1 MEFHIDYACDAPALH
16 TDFAAAQM
24 TAFAPMI
31 ADMRLDATLLRVRAH
46 VQRGALPTSFIA
58 HDGAAFLGGCSLLA
72 STSADTRPWTPW
84 LASLVVRADRRG
96 RGIGTALVQRCVDEA
111 RALGL
116 PELHL
121 YCAPE
126 LHDYYATRGWQR
138 CGDFTRGTWQAT
150 VMRIGLQ
157 AARADAA

>member
-1 MEFHIDYACDAPALH
+1 MHLRIDYACDVPQLLA
-16 TDFAAAQM
+16 DFASAQV
-24 TAFAPMI
+24 TAFAPWFAGMN
-31 ADMRLDATLLRVRAH
+31 LDATLQRVRAH
-46 VQRGALPTSFIA
+46 TLRRALPTSLIA

-72 STSADTRPWTPW
+72 STPADTRPWTPW

-96 RGIGTALVQRCVDEA
+96 HGIGSALLQRCVDEA

-126 LHDYYATRGWQR
+126 LRDYYAARGWDCCGDYTRGA
-138 CGDFTRGTWQAT
+138 WQAT
-150 VMRIGLQ
+150 VMRIALP
-157 AARADAA
+157 AARARTA